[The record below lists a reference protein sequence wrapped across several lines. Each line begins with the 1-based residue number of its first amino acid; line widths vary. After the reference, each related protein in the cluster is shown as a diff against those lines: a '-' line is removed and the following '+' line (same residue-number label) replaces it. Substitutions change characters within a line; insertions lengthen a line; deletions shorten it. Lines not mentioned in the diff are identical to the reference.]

1 MGHLPQGDSVLYGLS
16 LIALAAQSMSAAL
29 AAGRRSMDWA
39 GVCMLGCITALGGGT
54 IRDVLLGHYPLV
66 WVQNPSYL
74 ALTAIAAFV
83 TILIAR
89 VVHRL
94 NVAFLVLDA
103 IGLVV
108 FTIAGCNVA
117 WQVDASLPIVIVS
130 GMITGC
136 AGGVLRDIL
145 CNDVPLL
152 FRSELYASV
161 SVVTGLFY
169 ATAFGLTLNSELWT
183 ALTFVLGLTFRLL
196 AIRFKWEMPKFVFN
210 GDKN

>member
-1 MGHLPQGDSVLYGLS
+1 MWALPPSDTVLHLLS
-16 LIALAAQSMSAAL
+16 LVAIAAQAMTAAL

-54 IRDVLLGHYPLV
+54 IRDVLLGHYPLL
-66 WVQNPSYL
+66 WVQNPFYL
-74 ALTAIAAFV
+74 GLTAIAALV
-83 TILIAR
+83 TIAIAR
-89 VVHRL
+89 LVHRL
-94 NVAFLVLDA
+94 ALAFLVLDA

-108 FTIAGCNVA
+108 FTIAGCDVA
-117 WQVDASLPIVIVS
+117 WQIEASLPIVIVA

-136 AGGVLRDIL
+136 AGGVLRDVL

-169 ATAFGLTLNSELWT
+169 TTGFALKLNSEVSI

-196 AIRFKWEMPKFVFN
+196 AIRYKWDMPKFVFT
-210 GDKN
+210 GEER

>member
-1 MGHLPQGDSVLYGLS
+1 MWILPPSDIVLHVLW
-16 LIALAAQSMSAAL
+16 LVALPAEAMTAAL
-29 AAGRRSMDWA
+29 AAGRRSMDWV

-54 IRDVLLGHYPLV
+54 IRDLLLGHYPLV
-66 WVQNPSYL
+66 WVQHPSYL
-74 ALTAIAAFV
+74 ALTAVAAFV

-89 VVHRL
+89 LVHRL
-94 NVAFLVLDA
+94 HAAFLVLDA

-108 FTIAGCNVA
+108 FTMAGCDVA
-117 WQVDASLPIVIVS
+117 WQMNASLPIVIVS

-169 ATAFGLTLNSELWT
+169 ATAFGLNLNAESWT

-196 AIRFKWEMPKFVFN
+196 AIRYKWEMPKFIFTE
-210 GDKN
+210 DRR

>member
-1 MGHLPQGDSVLYGLS
+1 MWTLPPGDSVLYFL
-16 LIALAAQSMSAAL
+16 LLVAVAAQAMTAAL

-74 ALTAIAAFV
+74 AITIAAAFI

-94 NVAFLVLDA
+94 NVVFLVLDA

-117 WQVDASLPIVIVS
+117 WQTDASLPIVIVS

-169 ATAFGLTLNSELWT
+169 TTAFGLTLNSDVWT
-183 ALTFVLGLTFRLL
+183 ALTFVIGLSFRLL

-210 GDKN
+210 SEER